1 MPAAVRDAI
10 QPGSS
15 VDRYH
20 IVGLLSAGGMGEVYR
35 ALDPALGRE
44 LVLKVLSNEAVYR
57 AELLERFIREA
68 RAASALNHPNI
79 VTIYEI
85 GEADGRHF
93 IAMELVRGRTLRDIA
108 TESVPVRTAAR
119 IGAQAARALAVA
131 HAAGI
136 VHRDIKPENI
146 MMRDDGYVKVLDFG
160 IARLSQRSSDDQE
173 ISRLTQPGM
182 VVGTMRY
189 MSPEQATAAE
199 TGPPS
204 DLFSLGIVLYELATG
219 RHPFH
224 ASSDIAMLSAII
236 LREPQPASLLNPRIP
251 PELDALLLRM
261 LSKEP
266 ALRPS
271 AAEAEAALGTLRDP
285 ESGERR
291 AMPAAPAPGS
301 PEIVGRNPERIALR
315 DAVATASAGRA
326 LMMCVSGEAGIGK
339 TTLVESFVRDLPRSA
354 IAVARGRCSERLAG
368 VEAYLPIL
376 DALEELLHS
385 DRTGG
390 VSTAMEIHAP
400 SWR

>member
-1 MPAAVRDAI
+1 MATAVRDAI
-10 QPGSS
+10 QPGSA
-15 VDRYH
+15 VDRYQ

-35 ALDPALGRE
+35 ALDPALERE

-57 AELLERFIREA
+57 SELLERFIREA

-85 GEADGRHF
+85 GEAEGRHF

-108 TESVPVRTAAR
+108 KESVPVRTAAR

-160 IARLSQRSSDDQE
+160 IARLSQHATDDHE
-173 ISRLTQPGM
+173 ISRLTAPGM

-199 TGPPS
+199 VGPTS
-204 DLFSLGIVLYELATG
+204 DIFSLGIVLYELATG

-236 LREPQPASLLNPRIP
+236 LREPQPASQLNPRIP
-251 PELDALLLRM
+251 PELD
-261 LSKEP
+261 
-266 ALRPS
+266 
-271 AAEAEAALGTLRDP
+271 
-285 ESGERR
+285 
-291 AMPAAPAPGS
+291 
-301 PEIVGRNPERIALR
+301 
-315 DAVATASAGRA
+315 
-326 LMMCVSGEAGIGK
+326 
-339 TTLVESFVRDLPRSA
+339 RS
-354 IAVARGRCSERLAG
+354 
-368 VEAYLPIL
+368 
-376 DALEELLHS
+376 
-385 DRTGG
+385 
-390 VSTAMEIHAP
+390 
-400 SWR
+400 

>member
-35 ALDPALGRE
+35 AMDPALERE

-57 AELLERFIREA
+57 TELLERFIREA

-85 GEADGRHF
+85 GEAEGRHF

-108 TESVPVRTAAR
+108 KESVPVRTVAR
-119 IGAQAARALAVA
+119 IGAQAARALAIA

-160 IARLSQRSSDDQE
+160 IARLSQYDGDNQE
-173 ISRLTQPGM
+173 TTRLTAPGM

-189 MSPEQATAAE
+189 MSPEQATAAKI
-199 TGPPS
+199 GPPS

-236 LREPQPASLLNPRIP
+236 LREPQPASQLNPRIP

-266 ALRPS
+266 ALRPA
-271 AAEAEAALGTLRDP
+271 AAEVETALGTLRDP

-291 AMPAAPAPGS
+291 AMTAAPAGS
-301 PEIVGRNPERIALR
+301 PEIVGRNPERMALR
-315 DAVATASAGRA
+315 DAVASASAGRA
-326 LMMCVSGEAGIGK
+326 IMMCVSGEAGIGK
-339 TTLVESFVRDLPRSA
+339 TTLVETFVKDLPRSS

-368 VEAYLPIL
+368 AEAYLPIL
-376 DALEELLHS
+376 
-385 DRTGG
+385 
-390 VSTAMEIHAP
+390 
-400 SWR
+400 